1 MRHSAVPV
9 AEASG
14 SRVEQPRSAKL
25 SAMRPTTSDLFED
38 QVEPSAPCLDAEPDD
53 TMMVTQDEIQHAFS
67 TQTSMHKSQTAS
79 VATFVPQRDDTLQHA
94 RQNVSNAAP
103 LAPSK
108 LSDPSALISSLL
120 GRIGVRQEM
129 VNGDP
134 SSASSAALTP
144 LLRAVIAQQRG
155 MEMDSAPDFLPS
167 RSPVTGSS
175 ETFPSKYGTSF
186 ARNAIHPSDLASS
199 QPDLTGNFSNPCLS
213 AAEVPTAR
221 FQTPSPQDTGFPS
234 GDREIEPVLPSGMQ
248 IKNRFL
254 GADSS
259 LPEASVFSPLAV
271 RTAPE
276 LPVFNPDTMEPP
288 LSHFEEQNST
298 SARHLH
304 DRAFSPVNGTQQQK
318 RSDLAALQFPG
329 ACAPCGESD
338 FDGEHRIREFLHAN
352 QSLGN
357 PARLSFGPP
366 PRGMPERQ
374 VSSGSS
380 FHQMV
385 REIHAAINKYKMQ
398 SQSSP
403 DLPWPSMAGPKPG
416 SDQQDFA
423 KSDSCSLRG
432 DAQGVARRV
441 HFALPSTPPRF
452 TSPTRPMRNAGGI
465 EQPLTYPLANDLD
478 DLQLELLDPGSSQYP
493 GKIERAESSF

>member
-1 MRHSAVPV
+1 MAHDPTAKELFFKTRLCTFYLKGKCKRGRHCTFAHGDDKVHDLPDFYKTRRCLTLLKTGKCPRGADCSYAHSRADMRHSAVPV

-288 LSHFEEQNST
+288 
-298 SARHLH
+298 
-304 DRAFSPVNGTQQQK
+304 
-318 RSDLAALQFPG
+318 
-329 ACAPCGESD
+329 
-338 FDGEHRIREFLHAN
+338 
-352 QSLGN
+352 
-357 PARLSFGPP
+357 
-366 PRGMPERQ
+366 
-374 VSSGSS
+374 
-380 FHQMV
+380 
-385 REIHAAINKYKMQ
+385 
-398 SQSSP
+398 
-403 DLPWPSMAGPKPG
+403 
-416 SDQQDFA
+416 
-423 KSDSCSLRG
+423 
-432 DAQGVARRV
+432 
-441 HFALPSTPPRF
+441 
-452 TSPTRPMRNAGGI
+452 
-465 EQPLTYPLANDLD
+465 
-478 DLQLELLDPGSSQYP
+478 
-493 GKIERAESSF
+493 